1 MTRLLRVRLVSYTR
15 GGEKLVA
22 AAAKKSLTRKPL
34 EAYIDSLPEEDV
46 EGWVRETL
54 RRQHLSSWEHSVYT
68 FSIEGI
74 SRVATHQLVRHRIAS
89 YTQLSLRYAT
99 AEYSPKLA
107 EALSEAGEAVLT
119 IAGYTAMLRRAGEDI
134 YMFTVTD
141 VERGGLG
148 RVELRLRNG
157 VAEILCVRGF
167 EDPVSRA
174 LARSFLRDAAGG
186 EVVLQAGSSF
196 RVTRH
201 LYARFARWI
210 DYQAPYRLRRSPQ
223 LLAEFVEQTDRAH
236 HLYLKMVAE
245 GIPAEDARY
254 LLPHGVTSSIVVTV
268 NARELLHMLSLR
280 MCTRA
285 QWELRLVAWLMW
297 LLAYRVH
304 PRLFKWA
311 GPRCIYYENTVR
323 NRPISLAETLGYDPA
338 EALEGGG
345 PRELAPH
352 VGLASERCPEGVPA
366 DGVPKCIHAGLSEA
380 IKAAR
385 LMGADAKVLSRY

>member
-1 MTRLLRVRLVSYTR
+1 MLSVRLVSYTR
-15 GGEKLVA
+15 DGERLVA
-22 AAAKKSLTRKPL
+22 ATAKKSLTRKPL
-34 EAYIDSLPEEDV
+34 EAYIDALPDEDV
-46 EGWVRETL
+46 EVWIRETL
-54 RRQHLSSWEHSVYT
+54 RRQHLSPWEHSIYT
-68 FSIEGI
+68 FSIEGL

-99 AEYSPKLA
+99 AEYSPRLA
-107 EALSEAGEAVLT
+107 EALEEAGEASLMV
-119 IAGYTAMLRRAGEDI
+119 AGYRAELRKLGEGR
-134 YMFTVTD
+134 YLFAVRD
-141 VERGGLG
+141 VEGSELG
-148 RVELRLRNG
+148 RMELRLRDG
-157 VAEILCVRGF
+157 VAEIAGLEGF
-167 EDPVSRA
+167 RDPVSRA

-186 EVVLQAGSSF
+186 EVEPRAGASF
-196 RVTRH
+196 RVERH

-210 DYQAPYRLRRSPQ
+210 DYQAPYRLRSSPE

-236 HLYLKMVAE
+236 HLYLRMLAE
-245 GIPAEDARY
+245 GVPAEDARY

-280 MCTRA
+280 TCTRA

-323 NRPISLAETLGYDPA
+323 NTPVSLEEVLGYNPA
-338 EALEGGG
+338 EALERGFHG
-345 PRELAPH
+345 ELRPGA
-352 VGLASERCPEGVPA
+352 GLASERCPEGVPA
-366 DGVPKCIHAGLSEA
+366 IGVARCIHAGLSEA

-385 LMGADAKVLSRY
+385 LMGADARVLGRD